1 MRHIYQFIFFFVLV
15 LFCSCS
21 EHSTKFGTVT
31 YYPKFLWVDAKT
43 VPAEKVFE
51 FDFSQDAKNDKGC
64 FAEFLFVDNDDKP
77 IDTNEMQVYAD
88 GKPLSKNKLRVNSS
102 VCSQKVS
109 FVFNPEAKGGKHQ
122 GYLRLINY
130 KLDRLDSETLK
141 PGQRLNVFQWTLDYD
156 KQMNPLAKVL
166 MWILIVFCSVLLIW
180 FVVLKPLK
188 YPRFGKFTKSMLLE
202 KDGKLVG
209 QMNVVFKGARRV
221 VFSDRKI
228 KQSFWNRL
236 FTGEVRTYV
245 NPLFVGK
252 LTFIP
257 KKKNAICFG
266 EGYNINPNPIP
277 RSGIANIDN
286 RQQKIKITIR

>member
-141 PGQRLNVFQWTLDYD
+141 PGQRLNVFQWTLD
-156 KQMNPLAKVL
+156 
-166 MWILIVFCSVLLIW
+166 
-180 FVVLKPLK
+180 
-188 YPRFGKFTKSMLLE
+188 
-202 KDGKLVG
+202 
-209 QMNVVFKGARRV
+209 
-221 VFSDRKI
+221 
-228 KQSFWNRL
+228 
-236 FTGEVRTYV
+236 
-245 NPLFVGK
+245 
-252 LTFIP
+252 
-257 KKKNAICFG
+257 
-266 EGYNINPNPIP
+266 
-277 RSGIANIDN
+277 
-286 RQQKIKITIR
+286 

>member
-1 MRHIYQFIFFFVLV
+1 MRHTYQFIFLFVAIL
-15 LFCSCS
+15 LSSCS
-21 EHSTKFGTVT
+21 EHSTEFGTVM

-43 VPAEKVFE
+43 VPAEKTFE
-51 FDFSQDAKNDKGC
+51 FDFSQDAKNDKKC
-64 FAEFLFVDNDDKP
+64 FAEFLFVNNDDKP
-77 IDTNEMQVYAD
+77 IGTDEMQVYAD
-88 GKPLSKNKLRVNSS
+88 GKPLANNKLRVNSS
-102 VCSQKVS
+102 VRSQKVS
-109 FVFNPEAKGGKHQ
+109 FVFAPQANGGKHQ
-122 GYLRLINY
+122 GYLRLVNY

-141 PGQRLNVFQWTLDYD
+141 PGQKINVFQWTLDYD

-166 MWILIVFCSVLLIW
+166 MWILVVFCAGLLIW
-180 FVVLKPLK
+180 FVVLKPLM

-257 KKKNAICFG
+257 KKKNAMCFG

-277 RSGIANIDN
+277 KSGIANIDN
-286 RQQKIKITIR
+286 RQLKLKITIR